1 MRLTLIAMLLASS
14 LSAQTNIQTTPAH
27 HASNSGFTIG
37 PRISNY
43 ATDVRTLTPLDTG
56 RQSSFGVVGDY
67 RTGVF
72 VLDFMYD
79 HDPENGI
86 NVSDLL
92 IDTSAYSRDRGEAT
106 VGFAVTPFLD
116 LQGGVRFDQMRVVVA
131 TQPLQCLGPCQQG
144 VADVRH
150 SGAVGLQPRR
160 TELPGPRSMI
170 GIQHREFRAVVKHA
184 AVVAVGICL
193 DCRTLREDYV
203 MAIEITLGALGDE
216 QPRLHASRNKAA
228 APTLPASSTNR
239 HRLKVG
245 AGAGCRVDW

>member
-14 LSAQTNIQTTPAH
+14 LSAQTNIHTTPAH

-116 LQGGVRFDQMRVVVA
+116 LQGGVRFDQMRV
-131 TQPLQCLGPCQQG
+131 GG
-144 VADVRH
+144 V
-150 SGAVGLQPRR
+150 GF
-160 TELPGPRSMI
+160 I
-170 GIQHREFRAVVKHA
+170 GIPLASDTDIDHNALTAGLKFHTGGDP
-184 AVVAVGICL
+184 VGFFL
-193 DCRTLREDYV
+193 TARGFFGSAKVDFGGVTGNNNTDTNGYR
-203 MAIEITLGALGDE
+203 GDAGLNIRIGQSAWSV
-216 QPRLHASRNKAA
+216 QPGFEYDHFETKNFGIRMD
-228 APTLPASSTNR
+228 TNR
-239 HRLKVG
+239 FFLNFIFRTG
-245 AGAGCRVDW
+245 S